1 MSTPPTPAVHLDR
14 SALAMLAHPLR
25 SRLLDELR
33 LSGPATATTLAAVLH
48 TNSGATSYH
57 LRKLAEV
64 ALVVDQGTG
73 GKRTGRR
80 RLWSAST
87 ESRPRDE
94 GPSDDTDDPDAQA
107 AMTWLARDYLR
118 LFNDRAE
125 QWLDGPSSGW
135 TPRTGGPLTGASRP
149 ACRTIWCRSRP
160 GSSRR
165 CAATWPRSWDA
176 TAGSEQATPTPNGSP
191 SISAPYRSTVPAKTD
206 RQRSDVRQSP
216 RGLTSPA
223 ETVRSGALRVIAGR
237 RPPPSWP
244 GRSVSM

>member
-125 QWLDGPSSGW
+125 QWLDTHDRW
-135 TPRTGGPLTGASRP
+135 P
-149 ACRTIWCRSRP
+149 ADWREQAGLS
-160 GSSRR
+160 
-165 CAATWPRSWDA
+165 DHLVQV
-176 TAGSEQATPTPNGSP
+176 TAGQL
-191 SISAPYRSTVPAKTD
+191 SALRGDLAEVLGRYRRVGAGNPDAKRVSVYLCPLPVD
-206 RQRSDVRQSP
+206 SP
-216 RGLTSPA
+216 R
-223 ETVRSGALRVIAGR
+223 ED
-237 RPPPSWP
+237 
-244 GRSVSM
+244 

>member
-1 MSTPPTPAVHLDR
+1 MSRPPVPPVHLDR

-125 QWLDGPSSGW
+125 QWLDTHDRW
-135 TPRTGGPLTGASRP
+135 P
-149 ACRTIWCRSRP
+149 ADWREQAGLS
-160 GSSRR
+160 
-165 CAATWPRSWDA
+165 DHLVQV
-176 TAGSEQATPTPNGSP
+176 TAGQL
-191 SISAPYRSTVPAKTD
+191 SALRGDLAEVLERYRRVGAGNPDAKRVSVYLCPLPVD
-206 RQRSDVRQSP
+206 SP
-216 RGLTSPA
+216 R
-223 ETVRSGALRVIAGR
+223 ED
-237 RPPPSWP
+237 
-244 GRSVSM
+244 

>member
-1 MSTPPTPAVHLDR
+1 MSIPPTPAVHLDR

-33 LSGPATATTLAAVLH
+33 LGGPATATTLAAVLH

-125 QWLDGPSSGW
+125 QWLNTQDRW
-135 TPRTGGPLTGASRP
+135 P
-149 ACRTIWCRSRP
+149 ADWREQAGLS
-160 GSSRR
+160 
-165 CAATWPRSWDA
+165 DHLVQV
-176 TAGSEQATPTPNGSP
+176 TAGQL
-191 SISAPYRSTVPAKTD
+191 SALRGDLAEVLGRYRRVGAGNPDAKRVSVYLCPLPVD
-206 RQRSDVRQSP
+206 SP
-216 RGLTSPA
+216 R
-223 ETVRSGALRVIAGR
+223 ED
-237 RPPPSWP
+237 
-244 GRSVSM
+244 